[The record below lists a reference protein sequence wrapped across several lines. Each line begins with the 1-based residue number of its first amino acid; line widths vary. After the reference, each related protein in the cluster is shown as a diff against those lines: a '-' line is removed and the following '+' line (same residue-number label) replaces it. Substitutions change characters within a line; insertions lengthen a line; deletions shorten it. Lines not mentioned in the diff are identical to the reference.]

1 MDFSKIPLIRMMTTR
16 MQSLGQ
22 RQTVLSQNVV
32 NADTPGYR
40 AKDVEMP
47 NFRRV
52 LAGQAVRRPAL
63 AVTHAGHIRPPR
75 SEGPA
80 KVIEVDRS
88 GNQPISIE
96 TEMMKVAET
105 AMDYQIITNLYRRQ
119 VAMIRMALG
128 RGGR

>member
-1 MDFSKIPLIRMMTTR
+1 MDFTKIPLIRMMTTR
-16 MQSLGQ
+16 LQTLGQ

-47 NFRRV
+47 NFRRI
-52 LAGQAVRRPAL
+52 LAADAVRSPGMR
-63 AVTHAGHIRPPR
+63 VTHAGHIRPSR
-75 SEGPA
+75 SEGVA
-80 KVIEVDRS
+80 KVVEVDRK
-88 GNQPISIE
+88 GGQPVSIE

-105 AMDYQIITNLYRRQ
+105 AMDYQIISNLYRRQ

>member
-1 MDFSKIPLIRMMTTR
+1 MDFTKIPLIRLMTTR
-16 MQSLGQ
+16 LQALGQ

-47 NFRRV
+47 NFRRM
-52 LAGQAVRRPAL
+52 LAAEAVRSPGL
-63 AVTHAGHIRPPR
+63 KVTHARHIQPPR
-75 SEGPA
+75 SDVPA
-80 KVIEVDRS
+80 KVVEVDRS
-88 GNQPISIE
+88 GGQPISIE

-105 AMDYQIITNLYRRQ
+105 AMDYQVIANLYRRQ